1 MRMKKLRFITT
12 ILLSLTLQVQA
23 QEEEKKE
30 YLTKKSMSANSV
42 ESTPKIDGYFDDDFW
57 KEQTFESYQFVRFL
71 PNNGTL
77 SNQQTAVKIA
87 YNDFGI
93 YIAAK
98 LYDDSKEGVK
108 KELGIRD
115 DDSRNTDQ
123 FGILFDTYQKGQNAF
138 YFKVSAA
145 GVQTD
150 ILTSRNSQ
158 DYNWDAVWRSAVQ
171 ITTEGWQV
179 EIEIPYAAIR
189 FAQADEQE
197 WNINIMRKIQ
207 RLNETAYWSY
217 VDNSIDGLINQSG
230 TLTGLYNLK
239 PPLRLSLSPYIT
251 GYINKAGDESNL
263 TGTIGADLKYGINES
278 FTLDMTLIP
287 DFGQV
292 VSDNLIYNLG
302 PFEVYYSENRPFFT
316 EGIELFNRGNVFY
329 SRRVG
334 QSFGELNIEDQDTV
348 VSAPNSAP
356 LINATKLTG
365 RTKNGTGLG
374 LFNAVTNRTFA
385 EVRDTVTGEIRK
397 VQVDDLTNFNAV
409 VIDQNLKNN
418 SSVSLI
424 NTNVQRLDGGRDAN
438 VIAGDFNLRDKTN
451 TYQLSGG
458 GAYNYISSDTG
469 KISDGHTYN
478 ASLAKIS
485 GNYQFDIG
493 FNVENDTYNPNDF
506 GFLSSPNEV
515 FYYAWGGYRQFQPT
529 GIFNEYSYWLGVDYS
544 QLYAPRSYQRLGTS
558 TEFWGQLKNFHE
570 VYVNFNY
577 RPLRSF
583 DYFEPRVDGKKYF
596 RTWNYN
602 TNFNYSTDGRK
613 RLQLNFNFGVW
624 QAPDRNQFDYWYG
637 LSPRFRVNNKLS
649 TSYSVSYNKQN
660 SSIGYA
666 IASNDELGSDDMIYF
681 GERDISVLSNLWQV
695 NYTINNKMGFN
706 FRLRHYWSKVDYFNY
721 FQLMNDG
728 DIRDIAYNGRP
739 TAEHEQEIDDTN
751 YNAFSI
757 DAVYSWQIAPG
768 SFVNIVYKDNLQESN
783 ELVNLNYGE
792 NLNSIFSTTHYQSL
806 SCRLIFYLDYATI
819 ARNLR
824 NKKG

>member
-1 MRMKKLRFITT
+1 MKKLRFITT

-356 LINATKLTG
+356 LINATKLT
-365 RTKNGTGLG
+365 
-374 LFNAVTNRTFA
+374 
-385 EVRDTVTGEIRK
+385 
-397 VQVDDLTNFNAV
+397 
-409 VIDQNLKNN
+409 
-418 SSVSLI
+418 
-424 NTNVQRLDGGRDAN
+424 
-438 VIAGDFNLRDKTN
+438 
-451 TYQLSGG
+451 
-458 GAYNYISSDTG
+458 
-469 KISDGHTYN
+469 
-478 ASLAKIS
+478 
-485 GNYQFDIG
+485 
-493 FNVENDTYNPNDF
+493 
-506 GFLSSPNEV
+506 
-515 FYYAWGGYRQFQPT
+515 
-529 GIFNEYSYWLGVDYS
+529 
-544 QLYAPRSYQRLGTS
+544 
-558 TEFWGQLKNFHE
+558 
-570 VYVNFNY
+570 
-577 RPLRSF
+577 
-583 DYFEPRVDGKKYF
+583 
-596 RTWNYN
+596 
-602 TNFNYSTDGRK
+602 
-613 RLQLNFNFGVW
+613 
-624 QAPDRNQFDYWYG
+624 
-637 LSPRFRVNNKLS
+637 
-649 TSYSVSYNKQN
+649 
-660 SSIGYA
+660 
-666 IASNDELGSDDMIYF
+666 
-681 GERDISVLSNLWQV
+681 
-695 NYTINNKMGFN
+695 
-706 FRLRHYWSKVDYFNY
+706 
-721 FQLMNDG
+721 
-728 DIRDIAYNGRP
+728 
-739 TAEHEQEIDDTN
+739 
-751 YNAFSI
+751 
-757 DAVYSWQIAPG
+757 
-768 SFVNIVYKDNLQESN
+768 
-783 ELVNLNYGE
+783 
-792 NLNSIFSTTHYQSL
+792 
-806 SCRLIFYLDYATI
+806 
-819 ARNLR
+819 
-824 NKKG
+824 